1 MNTEDSKSELDFRL
15 EITYTP
21 SMQNQ
26 KVKIVVISDT
36 HGFDFISLIPECDI
50 LCICGDISPV
60 KMPHDVASQR
70 GWFRKRFISQLVE
83 LKKKCG
89 SIVFIAGNHSTYF
102 FDCFQR
108 NNNSEI
114 QKQLPD
120 GCFYLC
126 NDSVTINGLKIY
138 GNPWCNAPK
147 WAEIGPPVWNFAT
160 FNKDFLSELYAG
172 IPSDVDI
179 ILTHGPAYG
188 YCDQILDE
196 NLLVC
201 AFDKYK
207 DSLKA
212 EHLGCTALAKRI
224 KELSDNNESK
234 LKLVASGHLHSAD
247 HLGIELGNTKFYGV
261 SILDERYQ
269 LGNYSP
275 LVLEV

>member
-1 MNTEDSKSELDFRL
+1 
-15 EITYTP
+15 
-21 SMQNQ
+21 MQNE
-26 KVKIVVISDT
+26 KVKIVGISDT
-36 HGFDFISLIPECDI
+36 HGFDFYGLVPECDI

-60 KMPHDVASQR
+60 NIPHDVASQR
-70 GWFRKRFISQLVE
+70 GWFRKRFIPQLNG
-83 LKKKCG
+83 LKNKCG
-89 SIVFIAGNHSTYF
+89 SIVFIAGNHDSYL

-108 NNNSEI
+108 GRNDSEI
-114 QKQLPD
+114 RKELPD

-126 NDSVTINGLKIY
+126 NDSATINGLKIY
-138 GNPWCNAPK
+138 GNPWVNAPQ

-160 FNKDFLSELYAG
+160 FNHEFLSELYTG
-172 IPSDVDI
+172 IPSDVDV

-207 DSLKA
+207 DQLKA

-234 LKLVASGHLHSAD
+234 LKYVLNAHIHSAD
-247 HLGIELGNTKFYGV
+247 HLGAELGNTKFYCV
-261 SILDERYQ
+261 SILNEDYK
-269 LGNYSP
+269 LGDYKP

>member
-1 MNTEDSKSELDFRL
+1 MKTQVS
-15 EITYTP
+15 
-21 SMQNQ
+21 
-26 KVKIVVISDT
+26 KIVSLADT
-36 HGFDFISLIPECDI
+36 HGFDFYGFVPECDI

-70 GWFRKRFISQLVE
+70 GWFRKRFVPQLVE

-89 SIVFIAGNHSTYF
+89 AIVLHGGNHDAYL
-102 FDCFQR
+102 FDCFQKGL
-108 NNNSEI
+108 NDSEI
-114 QKQLPD
+114 RGQLPA

-126 NDSVTINGLKIY
+126 NDCVVINGLKIY
-138 GNPWCNAPK
+138 GNPWCNAPI

-261 SILDERYQ
+261 SILDEDYK
-269 LGNYSP
+269 LGSYSP